1 MMRRRVL
8 VASVV
13 AATLLFGGVAVA
25 QETAPTDDP
34 QTMCEAAGGQWDGTN
49 CFNVWCGWD
58 DDPAICE
65 WMAAQSPAG
74 SDQPAQPA
82 QPDQPAQPA
91 QPVEPA
97 PSVSAGGAG
106 PSYTG

>member
-1 MMRRRVL
+1 MRRVL
-8 VASVV
+8 IASLAAVA
-13 AATLLFGGVAVA
+13 LLFGGVAVA

-34 QTMCEAAGGQWDGTN
+34 QTMCEAAGGEWDGST
-49 CFNVWCGWD
+49 CFNVWCGWE

-65 WMAAQSPAG
+65 WMASQSPTGAE
-74 SDQPAQPA
+74 
-82 QPDQPAQPA
+82 PAQPA

-97 PSVSAGGAG
+97 PSVSSQTGGTG

>member
-8 VASVV
+8 VASV
-13 AATLLFGGVAVA
+13 AAAALLFGGVAVA

-34 QTMCEAAGGQWDGTN
+34 QTMCEAAGGEWDGTT
-49 CFNVWCGWD
+49 CFNVWCGWA

-65 WMAAQSPAG
+65 WMASQSPTG
-74 SDQPAQPA
+74 SEAQPA
-82 QPDQPAQPA
+82 QPIQ
-91 QPVEPA
+91 PA
-97 PSVSAGGAG
+97 PSVSAETGGTS